1 MNREGSQG
9 CRGAWSEGRA
19 HGGGTRQKQEFTGK
33 GRASEWHFIEGFS
46 GLFFVYLFS
55 VRLCSLCRQEEGV
68 DSVSDTLNLY
78 IVKWRCSSRQLART
92 LEAEWE
98 SKQKINF
105 EIFCL

>member
-1 MNREGSQG
+1 MVVARVRCRSSQEKAELLSG
-9 CRGAWSEGRA
+9 ILLRA
-19 HGGGTRQKQEFTGK
+19 FLVC
-33 GRASEWHFIEGFS
+33 FLCICF
-46 GLFFVYLFS
+46 